1 MKELQ
6 YAVDNINSIKKI
18 EIKTSQGNFDISSLL
33 DYTFKGKT
41 VINIEVIESDKPS
54 FLEKYIDDYKS
65 ILEPVIVASNQ
76 FSICIKGV
84 TGEEFTFGDQQE
96 LHDPTYRIGV
106 Y

>member
-41 VINIEVIESDKPS
+41 VINIEVIEPDKPS
-54 FLEKYIDDYKS
+54 FLEKYIDDYKT
-65 ILEPVIVASNQ
+65 ILEPVIV
-76 FSICIKGV
+76 
-84 TGEEFTFGDQQE
+84 
-96 LHDPTYRIGV
+96 
-106 Y
+106 